1 MDCEDRVLF
10 VAASG
15 SIFRKLGV
23 MAAGTVAACFLAAS
37 ANAAPLY
44 PPPYPTPGTY
54 DITGV
59 FNDGGMLSGS
69 FTIDQYGYLIEPTD
83 IKTTTGTI
91 MTGQLYT
98 LPPQPSAL
106 GFQPIT
112 SANSVE
118 FTYNYSPT
126 LQITFQYALGSVKVD
141 PFDITPADSFE
152 CIAASGTY
160 CAGPGRDFVSG
171 EATITPV
178 PATLPL
184 LAGGLGL
191 VGMFARRK
199 KRHAHAVAV

>member
-1 MDCEDRVLF
+1 MVVSVSNIRKLGF
-10 VAASG
+10 VAA
-15 SIFRKLGV
+15 
-23 MAAGTVAACFLAAS
+23 AALASCFLAAS
-37 ANAAPLY
+37 ANAIPLY

-69 FTIDQYGYLIEPTD
+69 FTIDQYGYLAEPTD
-83 IKTTTGTI
+83 VKTTDGSI
-91 MTGQLYT
+91 MNGQLYT

-152 CIAASGTY
+152 CIAASGNW

-191 VGMFARRK
+191 VGVFARRK
-199 KRHAHAVAV
+199 KRHARAVAA